1 MNEVLIEIKE
11 EATRLLKGEYNLASE
26 NLDKL
31 IQNNKI
37 LEAKIEELNNR
48 LNLALLNKKIEEV
61 EKDSE

>member
-11 EATRLLKGEYNLASE
+11 EATRLLKGEYNLVSE

>member
-48 LNLALLNKKIEEV
+48 LNLALLNKKIEEA